1 MRVQEKLR
9 LPRASSVQRTSLRE
23 HIAWLDERI
32 DRLDVELTHVLR
44 SSAASPPRWRSQLPC
59 AS

>member
-32 DRLDVELTHVLR
+32 DRLTLDTQHG
-44 SSAASPPRWRSQLPC
+44 C
-59 AS
+59 